1 MLDYMLT
8 KVELKHLPL
17 NIKKKVFLYFSINN
31 GTSNIIVTQELT
43 YRAIC
48 HVLVLAL
55 LANNFEVDTSLLT
68 KSIRVRGE
76 RGLTT

>member
-1 MLDYMLT
+1 MF
-8 KVELKHLPL
+8 LPL
-17 NIKKKVFLYFSINN
+17 NIKKKVFSYFSINN
-31 GTSNIIVTQELT
+31 GTSNRLVFPELT
-43 YRAIC
+43 DGAIC
-48 HVLVLAL
+48 HVIVLAL